1 MLIREAV
8 LVWGK
13 GVYGESPYL
22 LLNFSVALKT
32 KVYFENIIQGS
43 RDLCVR
49 GRKYF
54 RRSIHGLH
62 ISPLPL
68 PPSQCRHA
76 PPTASK
82 PTPAV
87 NIWPTSVSFI

>member
-1 MLIREAV
+1 MGEGGIY
-8 LVWGK
+8 GK
-13 GVYGESPYL
+13 SLYL

-54 RRSIHGLH
+54 RSSEKGEITVGLTGK
-62 ISPLPL
+62 
-68 PPSQCRHA
+68 R
-76 PPTASK
+76 
-82 PTPAV
+82 
-87 NIWPTSVSFI
+87 